1 MSVKLIAFDLD
12 GTLTQHK
19 TPLEPANRAVLERLR
34 QKYRLLMVGA
44 GGVRRIFNQL
54 GGFPMDIIGNY
65 GLQEGRYDPAAGDIV
80 LVRDVTLDCD
90 REAVDRRMTS
100 LRQRFGY
107 TEYAG
112 ENVEFHPSG
121 CVTLP
126 MLGTRAQAADKLA
139 FDPDRSKRRR
149 LLPAVQE
156 AFPEYTAFVGGSSS
170 FDLAPRPYDK
180 YFALSRYCDEHGIA
194 HDEVVYCGDDYGP
207 GGNDACVCHAGIRF
221 FRVDD
226 YRCFGAAVAELLK

>member
-44 GGVRRIFNQL
+44 GGVRRIFSQL
-54 GGFPMDIIGNY
+54 GGFPPDIIGNY
-65 GLQEGRYDPAAGDIV
+65 GLQEGRYDPDTGDIT
-80 LVRDVTLDCD
+80 LVRDVTVACD
-90 REAVDRRMTS
+90 RETVDRRMTA
-100 LRQRFGY
+100 LRRQSGC

-126 MLGTRAQAADKLA
+126 LLGTRAIPADKLA
-139 FDPDRSKRRR
+139 CDPDRSKRRR

-207 GGNDACVCHAGIRF
+207 GGNDESIARSDIRF
-221 FRVDD
+221 VEVDD
-226 YRCFGAAVAELLK
+226 YTRLGEYLREFL

>member
-34 QKYRLLMVGA
+34 QKYRLLLVGA
-44 GGVRRIFNQL
+44 GGVRRIFSQL
-54 GGFPMDIIGNY
+54 GGIPLDIIGNY
-65 GLQEGRYDPAAGDIV
+65 GLQEGRYDPDTGDIT
-80 LVRDVTLDCD
+80 LVRDVTVACD
-90 REAVDRRMTS
+90 RETVDRRMTA
-100 LRQRFGY
+100 LRRQSGC

-112 ENVEFHPSG
+112 ENVHFHPSG

-126 MLGTRAQAADKLA
+126 LLGTRAIPADKLA

-207 GGNDACVCHAGIRF
+207 GGNDESVYQSDFRF
-221 FRVDD
+221 YKVDD
-226 YRCFGAAVAELLK
+226 YRALRTVLAELL

>member
-1 MSVKLIAFDLD
+1 MTVKLIAFDLD

-19 TPLEPANRAVLERLR
+19 TPLDPVNRAVLERLR
-34 QKYRLLMVGA
+34 EKYRLLMVGA

-80 LVRDVTLDCD
+80 LVRDVTVDCD
-90 REAVDRRMTS
+90 RESVDRRMTA
-100 LRQRFGY
+100 LRRRFGY
-107 TEYAG
+107 EAYTG

-121 CVTLP
+121 SVTLP

-139 FDPDRSKRRR
+139 FDPDRSKRRAI
-149 LLPAVQE
+149 LPAVQE
-156 AFPEYTAFVGGSSS
+156 AFPEYITFVGGSSS

-180 YFALSRYCDEHGIA
+180 YFALSRYCAEHGID
-194 HDEVVYCGDDYGP
+194 HGEVIYCGDDYGP
-207 GGNDACVCHAGIRF
+207 GGNDESIARSDIRF
-221 FRVDD
+221 VRVDD
-226 YRCFGAAVAELLK
+226 YTRLGEYLREFL